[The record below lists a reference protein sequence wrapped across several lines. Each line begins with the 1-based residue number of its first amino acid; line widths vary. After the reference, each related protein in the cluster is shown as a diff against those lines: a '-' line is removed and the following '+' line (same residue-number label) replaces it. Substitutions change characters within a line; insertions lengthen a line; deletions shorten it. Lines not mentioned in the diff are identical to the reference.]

1 MAAAHSVGRAA
12 GERAAGLGDGEQL
25 LDCYPACAVVP
36 KDVNGGPRPAT
47 RWVFTLLGYQYRVKP
62 VPMGT

>member
-1 MAAAHSVGRAA
+1 VAAAHSVGRAA

-36 KDVNGGPRPAT
+36 KDVNGAHDLR
-47 RWVFTLLGYQYRVKP
+47 LDGYLFY
-62 VPMGT
+62 